1 MGAEEWPERSA
12 RMTMTADVARIFAD
26 ARLMHSAA
34 LTQMDAGDLRDAAEK
49 AWCATKRAADALL
62 LARTGEVPE
71 TTTLTSRG
79 LRHLSEEDE
88 AVEPLVGRYYTR
100 INHLH
105 GECFYM
111 GMCEPLNQ
119 TIRRIRETEAF
130 ILDAE
135 RLADR

>member
-1 MGAEEWPERSA
+1 
-12 RMTMTADVARIFAD
+12 MTMTADVERIFDD
-26 ARLMHSAA
+26 ARLMHGAA
-34 LTQMDAGDLRDAAEK
+34 LTLMNTGDLRDAAEK
-49 AWCATKRAADALL
+49 AWCATKRATDALL
-62 LARTGEVPE
+62 LARTGAEPE
-71 TTTLTSRG
+71 TTALTSSG
-79 LRHLSEEDE
+79 LRRLSEQDE
-88 AVEPLVGRYYTR
+88 AVEPMVGRYYTR

-130 ILDAE
+130 IADAE

>member
-1 MGAEEWPERSA
+1 MYA
-12 RMTMTADVARIFAD
+12 
-26 ARLMHSAA
+26 AA
-34 LTQMDAGDLRDAAEK
+34 LAQMNAGDLRDAAEK
-49 AWCATKRAADALL
+49 AWCATKRAVDGLL
-62 LARTGEVPE
+62 LARTKEEPE

-79 LRHLSEEDE
+79 LRHLSEQDP

-119 TIRRIRETEAF
+119 TIRRIRETEDF
-130 ILDAE
+130 IKDTE
-135 RLADR
+135 RLADA